1 MEKRLDA
8 ICEFLNIQDHF
19 IDVGTDHAYIP
30 IKMAKKGSSQILAT
44 DIHPKALLQAKKNI
58 LKENLEHQINTM
70 ITDGLENI
78 VTENYDTLV
87 IAGMGTATMIHILEN
102 EEKLQSIKKIILQ
115 SNNHLEEL
123 RMFMNQKKWSLQK
136 EKIVYDK
143 GHYYTI
149 MEYIKGIQK
158 LTQEELFLGI
168 FDSKNEK
175 YYQFLEKKYQE
186 IYQKIPDTQ
195 PIEKETVAN
204 KLEWIRKYL
213 QKENRII

>member
-8 ICEFLNIQDHF
+8 ICEFLNPKNRF
-19 IDVGTDHAYIP
+19 IDIGTDHAYIP

-58 LKENLEHQINTM
+58 FKENLEYQINTM
-70 ITDGLENI
+70 VTDGLEN
-78 VTENYDTLV
+78 VDTENYDTLV
-87 IAGMGTATMIHILEN
+87 IAGMGTATMIHILTN
-102 EEKLQSIKKIILQ
+102 ETQLQSIKKIILQ

-123 RMFMNQKKWSLQK
+123 RIFMNRKKWSLQK

-149 MEYIKGIQK
+149 MEYAKGVQK
-158 LTQEELFLGI
+158 LTKEELFLGI
-168 FDSKNEK
+168 FNPKNEK

-186 IYQKIPDTQ
+186 IYKKIPNTQ
-195 PIEKETVAN
+195 PIEKKAIAN
-204 KLEWIRKYL
+204 KLEWIKEYL
-213 QKENRII
+213 QKENRIV

>member
-8 ICEFLNIQDHF
+8 ICEFLNVQDHF
-19 IDVGTDHAYIP
+19 IDIGTDHAYVP
-30 IKMAKKGSSQILAT
+30 IKMAKKGGSQILAT
-44 DIHPKALLQAKKNI
+44 DIHSNALLQAKKNI
-58 LKENLEHQINTM
+58 SKEHLEQQIST
-70 ITDGLENI
+70 TVADGLEN
-78 VTENYDTLV
+78 VSTENYDTLV
-87 IAGMGTATMIHILEN
+87 IAGMGTATIIHILEN

-115 SNNHLEEL
+115 SNNHLEQL
-123 RMFMNQKKWSLQK
+123 RTFMNQKNWTLQK

-149 MEYIKGIQK
+149 MQYAKGVQK
-158 LTQEELFLGI
+158 LTEEELFLGI
-168 FDSKNEK
+168 FDVKNEE

-195 PIEKETVAN
+195 LTEKKAIAT
-204 KLEWIRKYL
+204 KLDWIRKYL